1 MSEVRRD
8 QRYYIQDKDHFLVK
22 VEANGGRIVDCFL
35 NDISASGACIILDK
49 QVFLQR
55 EKEYPFQI
63 LEKKTDGELEKL
75 IYTTGKIVW
84 YLSKEFQ
91 EKDML
96 YLGIQFENKIPLPPS
111 IITQQEVS
119 A

>member
-8 QRYYIQDKDHFLVK
+8 QRYYIQDKDHYLVK
-22 VEANGGRIVDCFL
+22 VEANGGKIVNCFL

-49 QVFLQR
+49 EVFLQR
-55 EKEYPFQI
+55 DKEYPFEI
-63 LEKKTDGELEKL
+63 LEKRNSGVLEK
-75 IYTTGKIVW
+75 IASANGKIVW

-96 YLGIQFENKIPLPPS
+96 FLGIEFQEKIRLPES
-111 IITQQEVS
+111 IFSKEGKS
-119 A
+119 